1 MSNDTVAGQI
11 QLTLRV
17 STELW
22 ELMKQGMQSH
32 KHSSMNEFIRA
43 CIRSFLDETGDIMG
57 SRRHFNKR
65 MGERM
70 DKLEAML
77 YWNMLTTHMLIARAT
92 FTVLDELTPEESEQN
107 PPSPDE
113 QMSRALEASKRQ
125 LPKFLADQAAIVNE
139 IDNYRRKQ
147 VKSGK

>member
-1 MSNDTVAGQI
+1 MSQDNEAGQI

-17 STELW
+17 SPELW
-22 ELMKQGMQSH
+22 ELMKQGMLNH
-32 KHSSMNEFIRA
+32 KSSSMNEFIRS

-65 MGERM
+65 MGERI

-77 YWNMLTTHMLIARAT
+77 YWNSLTSQMLIARGM
-92 FTVLDELTPEESEQN
+92 FTVLDELTPEDSEQD

-113 QMSRALEASKRQ
+113 QMAKALEASKRL
-125 LPKFLADQAAIVNE
+125 LPKFLTEQAAIVNE

-147 VKSGK
+147 VKAEK